1 MVKRLQVES
10 PDIATI
16 KSDPSVRIL
25 RCLTYY
31 STPTYY
37 NIRRRWV
44 VFALNM
50 FSSFVGF
57 MLGSYEVCLLVK
69 TLIKKKHRKNCLD
82 SVSD

>member
-1 MVKRLQVES
+1 M
-10 PDIATI
+10 
-16 KSDPSVRIL
+16 

-44 VFALNM
+44 VFVLNM

-69 TLIKKKHRKNCLD
+69 TLIKKNTERIVLI
-82 SVSD
+82 VSLSK